1 MCIVGLHA
9 NSGSADTELAAGLPY
24 LTYPNFINVTN
35 ISSQN

>member
-1 MCIVGLHA
+1 MCIVGLYA
-9 NSGSADTELAAGLPY
+9 NSGSADTELAGLIY